1 MPKKLSAKDKAFESE
16 RIAFRKKIREKDTE
30 IQILKS
36 QLTDTQTEAAEL
48 KTKVAELNDWIERLL
63 SYTELSKEEMQN
75 IIQAEKL
82 KANIINELNVLYN
95 FLK

>member
-16 RIAFRKKIREKDTE
+16 RIAFRKKIWEKDTE

>member
-48 KTKVAELNDWIERLL
+48 KTQVAELNDWIERLL

>member
-16 RIAFRKKIREKDTE
+16 RIAFRKKTREKDTE

>member
-75 IIQAEKL
+75 IIQTEKL